1 MKLPKNTLVR
11 VLATA
16 HAAHNQGVAGTVV
29 GNAHTVTYAFRAD
42 TDEYYC
48 VTYRATRRL
57 LRKPIIE
64 AQATFHPR
72 RRDHMRLLLR
82 HAHPGQRVLVD
93 WADLA
98 GDTGT
103 TLHPLSPH
111 EQCTYELTEPLYA
124 SWDRQIAAELNVR

>member
-1 MKLPKNTLVR
+1 MKLPENTLIR

-16 HAAHNQGVAGTVV
+16 HAAHDQGVTGTVV
-29 GNAHTVTYAFRAD
+29 GNADTVTYAFRAD

-48 VTYRATRRL
+48 ITYRATRRL

-82 HAHPGQRVLVD
+82 YEHPGQRIFVD

-103 TLHPLSPH
+103 ALQPLSPQ
-111 EQCTYELTEPLYA
+111 EQSSYEFAENLYA
-124 SWDRQIAAELNVR
+124 SRDRQTAAEFDVN